1 MDVMLHRCVCVCVS
15 QEGMEWM
22 CCYTDVFV
30 RVCVS
35 GDVLLH
41 RCVCLCVC
49 LRREWNGCVRT
60 LRRRNETASHL
71 NCNTRLVQTSRYV
84 LLRNVLFHFSLFQ
97 SSWHHSVEMP
107 HIFCS
112 LLNSPS

>member
-1 MDVMLHRCVCVCVS
+1 MCSKNFCVQAKGGGHRPVAPPLNTPLVCVCVSQEGMEWMCCYTDVFVCVS

-41 RCVCLCVC
+41 RCVCVCVSQEGM
-49 LRREWNGCVRT
+49 EWMCTN
-60 LRRRNETASHL
+60 
-71 NCNTRLVQTSRYV
+71 
-84 LLRNVLFHFSLFQ
+84 
-97 SSWHHSVEMP
+97 
-107 HIFCS
+107 IKKKK
-112 LLNSPS
+112 